1 MRNNNWKNIMM
12 VSACMTAALALSAC
26 GSDAAGTTASPDATE
41 AKTTE
46 AQTAVS
52 TEAAAKTPT
61 EEKTSQTKPLVV
73 YLNDFDAVIP
83 DMFKKATGYDVEGV
97 VGNGAETMS
106 RIAAEKGNPQGDV
119 VWIDSMYDVYFLSQ
133 DGELVTDWE
142 PENAANTSFPPYGCL
157 GSTFIPVS
165 LSYVSTTSGIFEK
178 SSFGSTP

>member
-12 VSACMTAALALSAC
+12 VSACMTAALTLSAC
-26 GSDAAGTTASPDATE
+26 GSDAAGTTASPEATE

-83 DMFKKATGYDVEGV
+83 DMFKKATGYDVEVV

-106 RIAAEKGNPQGDV
+106 RIAAEKGNPQWDV

-142 PENAANTSFPPYGCL
+142 P
-157 GSTFIPVS
+157 
-165 LSYVSTTSGIFEK
+165 
-178 SSFGSTP
+178 